1 MTPAHEATPPPS
13 PANVASLF
21 SQESSSERPHRMRS
35 IQELYDD
42 TEEITNF
49 DFLCCL
55 FADSEPMIFYEVVT
69 DKRWRQ
75 AMEEE
80 IQSIEKNNTWELTTL
95 PKDHRAIGV
104 KWVYK
109 AKKNA
114 HGEVERYKESL
125 VDKGN
130 KQRHGIDY
138 EEVYVP
144 IAHIEM
150 ISILISLAAQMK

>member
-1 MTPAHEATPPPS
+1 MK
-13 PANVASLF
+13 
-21 SQESSSERPHRMRS
+21 S

-55 FADSEPMIFYEVVT
+55 FADSEPMNFDEVVT
-69 DKRWRQ
+69 DKRLRQ

-80 IQSIEKNNTWELTTL
+80 IQSIERNNTWECTTI
-95 PKDHRAIGV
+95 PKDNQAIGV

-109 AKKNA
+109 MKKNV
-114 HGEVERYKESL
+114 HGKLERYK
-125 VDKGN
+125 VRRVAKGY

-138 EEVYVP
+138 EEVY
-144 IAHIEM
+144 AHVAHMETIR
-150 ISILISLAAQMK
+150 LLFYLVAQIK